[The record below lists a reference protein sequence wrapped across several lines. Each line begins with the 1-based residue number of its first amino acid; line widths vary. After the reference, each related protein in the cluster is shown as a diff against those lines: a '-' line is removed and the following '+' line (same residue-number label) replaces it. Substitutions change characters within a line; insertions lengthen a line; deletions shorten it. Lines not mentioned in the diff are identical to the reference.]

1 MTTPTPV
8 AAVTGASGYLG
19 SIICTTLEARG
30 WHIVRL
36 VRSSS
41 RNQQSAC
48 AYDLAAPVTSQ
59 VKELLHSTDVL
70 VHAAYDLSL
79 TRGADIWRVNVEGTR
94 QLLEAASDAHVRR
107 IIVLSS
113 MSAFEGTSQLY
124 GRAKLDIEAMTAEYG
139 GCAVRPGLVYGER
152 SGGMAAALR
161 KLTKLP
167 IVPVIAGGNALYTVS
182 EDDLVTAIAALSETE
197 ALPPGTISVTHPT
210 PVTLSDLL
218 IAFAAQE
225 GRCCRFVPVPWH
237 LVYGLLRTAEVLR
250 LRSPFRADSLLG
262 LVRTVGSVSD
272 CEQLGRLGV
281 TPRAFALEPVD
292 QG

>member
-19 SIICTTLEARG
+19 SRICTTLEARG
-30 WHIVRL
+30 WRVVRL

-41 RNQQSAC
+41 RSQQSAC
-48 AYDLAAPVTSQ
+48 AYDLAAPVTTQ
-59 VKELLHSTDVL
+59 VRELLHSADVL

-79 TRGADIWRVNVEGTR
+79 TRAADIWRVNVEGTR
-94 QLLEAASDAHVRR
+94 HLLEAAADARVRR

-124 GRAKLDIEAMTAEYG
+124 GRAKLDIEATTAEYG

-167 IVPVIAGGNALYTVS
+167 IVPG
-182 EDDLVTAIAALSETE
+182 D
-197 ALPPGTISVTHPT
+197 
-210 PVTLSDLL
+210 
-218 IAFAAQE
+218 
-225 GRCCRFVPVPWH
+225 
-237 LVYGLLRTAEVLR
+237 
-250 LRSPFRADSLLG
+250 
-262 LVRTVGSVSD
+262 
-272 CEQLGRLGV
+272 
-281 TPRAFALEPVD
+281 
-292 QG
+292 